1 MRSMDFQIQ
10 ETMEKTEADK
20 EIPVSKFSEYEPL
33 NKYLTKLTYKI
44 ERSLIPIPNRLES
57 FEKSIAI
64 LVSLLQR
71 LPKNSY
77 YYLIA
82 KVELARARRLLAASK
97 RQLKLI
103 WNKDNDH
110 KDEEEE
116 MELAEEEN
124 VIMNIRVNKLKI

>member
-1 MRSMDFQIQ
+1 MDFQIQ
-10 ETMEKTEADK
+10 ETAEKTDADK
-20 EIPVSKFSEYEPL
+20 EVPISKFSDYEPL
-33 NKYLTKLTYKI
+33 NKYLAKLTYKI

-97 RQLKLI
+97 RQLKQL
-103 WNKDNDH
+103 WNKETDR

-116 MELAEEEN
+116 LEMAEEEN
-124 VIMNIRVNKLKI
+124 VIMNIKV